1 MRNRRAFRS
10 RRIQAHSGLTA
21 ANIGSWE
28 PMAKKVVVATH
39 LLLMD
44 AGIVEIYAM
53 GNVAVGVALL
63 LAALFALGFA
73 LGFISGG
80 E

>member
-1 MRNRRAFRS
+1 
-10 RRIQAHSGLTA
+10 
-21 ANIGSWE
+21 
-28 PMAKKVVVATH
+28 MAKKVVVATH